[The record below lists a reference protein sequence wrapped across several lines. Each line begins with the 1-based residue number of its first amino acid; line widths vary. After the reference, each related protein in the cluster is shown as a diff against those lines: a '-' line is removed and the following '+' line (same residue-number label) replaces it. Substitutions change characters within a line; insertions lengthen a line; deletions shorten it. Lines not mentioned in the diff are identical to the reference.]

1 MSLLI
6 RRYQPKDK
14 DVVLTLFSDGIR
26 EHIHPC
32 FQNAMTSPLYIF
44 ISLTLCV
51 VGYLLGS
58 LFVAVL
64 FPAAWATLIY
74 YCSYKMFDDY
84 VQERLRTDMQDII
97 GNYLS
102 RPGDCFWVAEA
113 EHDGK
118 TQILGMVAVM
128 AKQSG
133 KEKVGEL
140 FRMIISPKCRRMGLG
155 NKMTQT
161 VIDFCKDQ
169 GFSKVVLE
177 TSSTQMAA
185 VALYKKL
192 GFKLK
197 LTHKDTQAGPWIILL
212 TRVTILK
219 MEKNLC
225 KSI

>member
-1 MSLLI
+1 MQLLI
-6 RRYQPKDK
+6 RQYQQKDK
-14 DVVLTLFSDGIR
+14 DAVRTLFSDGIR

-32 FQNAMTSPLYIF
+32 FQNAMTSPSYMI
-44 ISLTLCV
+44 ITLTLCV

-58 LFVAVL
+58 VFLAVL

-74 YCSYKMFDDY
+74 CCSYKLFDGY
-84 VQERLRTDMQDII
+84 VQEKLRTDMQDII

-102 RPGDCFWVAEA
+102 RPDDCFWVAEA
-113 EHDGK
+113 ELDGR
-118 TQILGMVAVM
+118 TQILGTVAVIT
-128 AKQSG
+128 KQNG

-161 VIDFCKDQ
+161 VINFCKDR

-177 TSSTQMAA
+177 TTSTQMPA
-185 VALYKKL
+185 VALYKKM

-197 LTHKDTQAGPWIILL
+197 FSHINTHVVASWITLL
-212 TRVTILK
+212 TKVSIFH
-219 MEKNLC
+219 MEKLL
-225 KSI
+225 